1 MPLPAPLVA
10 RDLVKSYGDRVVL
23 DGVDLLAHPGQPLGL
38 VGENGAGKSTLLR
51 LLAGVETPDSGTVS
65 RPDDLGHLAQEP
77 DFADGATI
85 GDVLDDALA
94 PLHEAVARLERLA
107 ARLDEPGSAAA
118 YDEALSWATLH
129 EAWDADTRAE
139 STAARLGLGTLD
151 RTRRVAAL
159 SGGQRSRLALAAL
172 VTRRPG
178 CVLLDEPTNHL
189 DDAAMEL
196 LEEFL
201 VALPGVVVAASHDR
215 AFLEAVC
222 GAVVDLDP
230 GGQRFTG
237 GYADYL
243 EAKRDARRRWWESF
257 EAQQDEL
264 GTLRTAARTTARQVA
279 HNRPPRDGDKFI
291 YSFKGGK
298 VARTVSR
305 RVKDTERRIEV
316 LERDRI
322 PKPPAPLAFRGV
334 LAPGRRPQGW
344 VLSVRDLVVRGRLG
358 VERLDVR
365 AGQRLLV
372 TGGNGSGKS
381 TLLKV
386 LAGELAP
393 TSGTVDVGTRRV
405 GHLPQDVV
413 FARPDRTPHE
423 TYAATGATVPLG
435 DLGLLHP
442 RELSRPVGVLSVGQQ
457 RRLALAL
464 LVSRAPEL
472 LLLDEPTNHL
482 SLTLADELEDSL
494 QGWAGTVVV
503 ATHDRWLRRRWN
515 GDVLA
520 LAAEGVRKARNA
532 RDDSNGLSRSPER
545 PRLQA

>member
-1 MPLPAPLVA
+1 MSAHVPACPPLVA
-10 RDLVKSYGDRVVL
+10 RDLAKSYGDRVVL
-23 DGVDLLAHPGQPLGL
+23 DGVDLLAQPGQPLGL

-51 LLAGVETPDSGTVS
+51 LLAGVEAPTPGTVD
-65 RPDDLGHLAQEP
+65 PPGDLGHLAQEP
-77 DFADGATI
+77 DFAEGATI
-85 GDVLDDALA
+85 GDVLDEALA

-118 YDEALSWATLH
+118 YDEALTWATLH
-129 EAWDADTRAE
+129 DAWDADARAE
-139 STAARLGLGTLD
+139 STAARLGLGALD
-151 RTRRVAAL
+151 RTRPVASM

-172 VTRRPG
+172 VTRRPE

-189 DDAAMEL
+189 DDAAMAL

-201 VALPGVVVAASHDR
+201 VGLPGVVVAASHDR

-230 GGQRFTG
+230 AHLGVDGSGGRRFSG

-243 EAKRDARRRWWESF
+243 LAKRDARRRWQEAF

-264 GTLRTAARTTARQVA
+264 GELREASRTTARQVA

-291 YSFKGGK
+291 YHFKGGK

-316 LERDRI
+316 LERDRV
-322 PKPPAPLAFRGV
+322 PKPPAPLSFRGV
-334 LAPGRRPQGW
+334 LAPGRRPHGS
-344 VLSVRDLVVRGRLG
+344 VLSVRDLEVRGRVR

-365 AGQRLLV
+365 AGDRLLV

-386 LAGELAP
+386 LAGQLAP
-393 TSGTVDVGTRRV
+393 TSGTVEVGTRAGSATSRRTC
-405 GHLPQDVV
+405 V
-413 FARPDRTPHE
+413 FARPDRTPHQV
-423 TYAATGATVPLG
+423 YAAATGATVALG

-464 LVSRAPEL
+464 LVARAPEL

-482 SLTLADELEDSL
+482 SLALADELEDSL
-494 QGWAGTVVV
+494 QGWAG
-503 ATHDRWLRRRWN
+503 HRRGGHPRP
-515 GDVLA
+515 
-520 LAAEGVRKARNA
+520 LAARPLARC
-532 RDDSNGLSRSPER
+532 PER
-545 PRLQA
+545 TICA